1 MTTIHL
7 ALGAVVPALLGID
20 WLDPETL
27 LQAGGWA
34 ALILACLFV
43 FLETG
48 VVVLAFLPGDSL
60 LFTVGLFSATGP
72 GGSPIIDIP
81 IWITC
86 VVLFICAFLGDQ
98 MGFMLGRKIGPAI
111 FKREKSR
118 LFNPENVARTHAFF
132 EKHGPKA
139 IIIARF
145 IPIIRGF
152 VPAAAGVGRMSYRHF
167 VVYNAVGALL
177 WAVGVTLLGY
187 YLGQI
192 PFVQQYSEVFI
203 IVLVLIPGIP
213 ILIEMWRA
221 FSEWRARRR
230 AAQLGDAAHPGGSA
244 EAPERP
250 EAPAAE

>member
-1 MTTIHL
+1 MTLTSSSL
-7 ALGAVVPALLGID
+7 SALVVPALLGID

-27 LQAGGWA
+27 LEAGGWA
-34 ALILACLFV
+34 ALVLACLFV

-72 GGSPIIDIP
+72 GGVPIIDIP

-86 VVLFICAFLGDQ
+86 TVLFICAFLGDQ

-111 FKREKSR
+111 FNRPKSR

-145 IPIIRGF
+145 LPIIRGF
-152 VPAAAGVGRMSYRHF
+152 VPAAAGVGNMTYRRF
-167 VVYNAVGALL
+167 VVYNAVGGLL

-187 YLGQI
+187 FLGQI

-213 ILIEMWRA
+213 ILVEMWRA
-221 FSEWRARRR
+221 FSSWRAKRR
-230 AAQLGDAAHPGGSA
+230 AAKSGT
-244 EAPERP
+244 APESP
-250 EAPAAE
+250 QAPAAE